1 MLLFLVGKALNTP
14 WNSCGCLY
22 YWYGVLCKI
31 SSWQHQPEFCLNLSS
46 TRWSTKSNYKSKSI
60 WANEAKAQL
69 VITSNEYEKSPSST
83 QSTEKRTHMH
93 RKTFF
98 ICMWHTPCYEVKA
111 FVRFRIAT
119 IQMKTQA
126 VEYGMWWLITE
137 CYRWFSSKKLKSDFW
152 SSFLEATAY
161 KLSTAKM
168 CRAEFKPW
176 WLLYC
181 YAEIQGTFLTT
192 SITLNI
198 YRTFYSV
205 TWLSQCYSTWHLS
218 NNVFRF

>member
-1 MLLFLVGKALNTP
+1 MYVHDILRA
-14 WNSCGCLY
+14 
-22 YWYGVLCKI
+22 I
-31 SSWQHQPEFCLNLSS
+31 S
-46 TRWSTKSNYKSKSI
+46 
-60 WANEAKAQL
+60 
-69 VITSNEYEKSPSST
+69 
-83 QSTEKRTHMH
+83 
-93 RKTFF
+93 
-98 ICMWHTPCYEVKA
+98 EVNA

-119 IQMKTQA
+119 IQMKTQE

-176 WLLYC
+176 WLLCC

-218 NNVFRF
+218 NNVFRFLEPDSIVWYIWSNNLYVYFKYVSKNANVSWV